1 MSELLVE
8 ILMYGIFTKLSA
20 RDIRRCKLVCKKWL
34 SIRSTPEFPLIHCR
48 STSPS
53 ATKWVLAKLD
63 RCGSLEKLFY
73 ACTGFC
79 GPKMMS
85 VKPFK
90 TRLDELMILGSLD
103 GMLCVC
109 LEETSQ
115 ILIRNPLTQAS
126 TTLSS
131 CESHGFFKKDSD
143 SATFYVDSANEYKR
157 KITDILSLKHGGK
170 WSLGT
175 LCGDGVY
182 FIVDLCSGDCVQ
194 SILRFDVNLEHFS
207 SVPLPCDFYGG
218 GFDGSLV
225 SIVGQLHIFMRY
237 KYDMY
242 LVGLCK
248 LGYEEWINLWVLPCI
263 GVVPSSFLG
272 FVEYVESTDE
282 MLLMTTCRDIY
293 MLDMKTMQVG
303 YYFPWKYMTVLQ
315 GFVYFESLV
324 SPNY

>member
-8 ILMYGIFTKLSA
+8 ILMYGTFTKLSA
-20 RDIRRCKLVCKKWL
+20 RDIGRCKLVCKKWL
-34 SIRSTPEFPLIHCR
+34 SILSTPEFPLIHCR
-48 STSPS
+48 STSLS

-73 ACTGFC
+73 ARTCFC

-90 TRLDELMILGSLD
+90 TRPDELMILGSLD

-115 ILIRNPLTQAS
+115 ILIWNPLTQAS

-143 SATFYVDSANEYKR
+143 SAAFYVDSANEYKVLHVIR
-157 KITDILSLKHGGK
+157 RRGTEAVYIYSTRYYIPGGK
-170 WSLGT
+170 LRTFCLLSM
-175 LCGDGVY
+175 
-182 FIVDLCSGDCVQ
+182 
-194 SILRFDVNLEHFS
+194 SILRFDVNLEQFS
-207 SVPLPCDFYGG
+207 SVPLPRDFNGG

-225 SIVGQLHIFMRY
+225 SIAGQLHIFMHY

-242 LVGLCK
+242 YFGLCK

-282 MLLMTTCRDIY
+282 MLLMTTCGDIY

-303 YYFPWKYMTVLQ
+303 YYFPWKYMTAL
-315 GFVYFESLV
+315 
-324 SPNY
+324 

>member
-20 RDIRRCKLVCKKWL
+20 RDIGRCKLVCKKWL
-34 SIRSTPEFPLIHCR
+34 SILSTPEFPLIHCR

-90 TRLDELMILGSLD
+90 TRPHELMILGSLD

-115 ILIRNPLTQAS
+115 ILIWNPLTQAS
-126 TTLSS
+126 TTFPS
-131 CESHGFFKKDSD
+131 CESHEAVYIYSTRLH
-143 SATFYVDSANEYKR
+143 SWR
-157 KITDILSLKHGGK
+157 KITDILSVEHGGK

-175 LCGDGVY
+175 LCGDGS
-182 FIVDLCSGDCVQ
+182 IV
-194 SILRFDVNLEHFS
+194 RFDVNLEQFS
-207 SVPLPCDFYGG
+207 IVPLPCDFYGG

-225 SIVGQLHIFMRY
+225 SITGQLHIFMRY

-242 LVGLCK
+242 LFGLCK

-282 MLLMTTCRDIY
+282 MLLMTTCGDIY

-303 YYFPWKYMTVLQ
+303 YYFPWKHMTALQ
-315 GFVYFESLV
+315 GSVYFESLV

>member
-20 RDIRRCKLVCKKWL
+20 RDIGRCKLVCKKWL
-34 SIRSTPEFPLIHCR
+34 SILSTPQFPLIHCR

-90 TRLDELMILGSLD
+90 TRPDELMILGSLD

-115 ILIRNPLTQAS
+115 ILIWNPLTQAS
-126 TTLSS
+126 TTLPS

-143 SATFYVDSANEYKR
+143 SAAFYVDSANECKVLHVIRRRGKEAVYIYSTRLHSWR
-157 KITDILSLKHGGK
+157 KITDILSVEHGGK

-175 LCGDGVY
+175 LCGDGS
-182 FIVDLCSGDCVQ
+182 IV
-194 SILRFDVNLEHFS
+194 RFDVNLEQFS

-218 GFDGSLV
+218 AFDGSLV
-225 SIVGQLHIFMRY
+225 
-237 KYDMY
+237 
-242 LVGLCK
+242 
-248 LGYEEWINLWVLPCI
+248 NLWVLPCI

-282 MLLMTTCRDIY
+282 MLLMTTCGDIY

-303 YYFPWKYMTVLQ
+303 YYFPWKRMTALQ
-315 GFVYFESLV
+315 GSVYFESLV

>member
-1 MSELLVE
+1 MSELLVD

-20 RDIRRCKLVCKKWL
+20 RDIGRCKLVCKKWL
-34 SIRSTPEFPLIHCR
+34 SILSTPEFPLIHCR

-115 ILIRNPLTQAS
+115 ILIWNPLTQAS
-126 TTLSS
+126 TTFPS

-143 SATFYVDSANEYKR
+143 YVAFYVDSANEYKVLHVIRRRGTEAVYIYSTRLHSWR
-157 KITDILSLKHGGK
+157 KITDILSVEHGGK

-175 LCGDGVY
+175 LCGDG
-182 FIVDLCSGDCVQ
+182 Q
-194 SILRFDVNLEHFS
+194 FS

-225 SIVGQLHIFMRY
+225 SIAGQLHIFMRY

-263 GVVPSSFLG
+263 GVVLSSFLG

-282 MLLMTTCRDIY
+282 MLLMTTCGDIY
-293 MLDMKTMQVG
+293 MLDMKTMQAG
-303 YYFPWKYMTVLQ
+303 YYFPWKYMTALQ
-315 GFVYFESLV
+315 GSVYFESLV